1 MITPQKYGEV
11 AQLVKVLAVKPHDL
25 SSSAMM
31 KAEHQLL
38 QVGLWLP
45 HAHMQP
51 VVHRHTRA
59 RTHTH
64 THTMKN

>member
-25 SSSAMM
+25 SSSAMV

-45 HAHMQP
+45 HAHMP
-51 VVHRHTRA
+51 
-59 RTHTH
+59 THTH
-64 THTMKN
+64 KHTKKN